1 MGIVIGGMTISLDG
15 FVEDREGSIG
25 RLYPDME
32 ALHETESLKESIATT
47 GAVVMGRRTFAM
59 GDADWYAGNY
69 EFQVPIIVLTHH
81 PPEKM
86 PKQDDNL
93 TFTFVTDGV
102 ESAVRQAKAAAGER
116 NVVIVGGA
124 STIQHCLRAGLVDVL
139 ELSIVPV
146 VLGGG
151 RALFDPAAQSLRLE
165 KIRVFDSPC
174 RTDIRYRVVKE
185 N

>member
-1 MGIVIGGMTISLDG
+1 MGKVIGGMTISLDG
-15 FVEDREGSIG
+15 FVEDRDGSVS

-32 ALHETESLKESIATT
+32 ALHQTEALKEAIATT

-69 EFQVPIIVLTHH
+69 EFQVPIFVVTHH

-86 PKQDDNL
+86 PRQDDKL

-102 ESAVRQAKAAAGER
+102 ESAIRQAKAAAGER

-124 STIQHCLRAGLVDVL
+124 STTQQCLRAGLVDEL
-139 ELSIVPV
+139 EIGIAPV

-151 RALFDPAAQSLRLE
+151 KALFETSTALQLE
-165 KIRVFDSPC
+165 KIRVLDSPG
-174 RTDIRYRVVKE
+174 RTDIRYRVVKG
-185 N
+185 